1 MGRTS
6 SSGCTMSSTAKGCL
20 VKDKG
25 IPGSTCVCSGSQ
37 VYVSAQLGF
46 GSGDLRF
53 PQPPSPLRVTVR
65 GPCRE
70 QGLLLATHLYICPP
84 SLPPSPASPSPH
96 GRLIWRIPLPA
107 YQHHLRQP
115 LRRVRSVFF
124 MLQVALV
131 THIRRSSLEAVFD
144 STTRRAQQYE
154 VQMKDLEA
162 KLAEDLSNSRAIET
176 YLREV
181 VQGLEV
187 RATPV
192 RRSSPLPTHRR
203 PPYPYLRSA
212 AHHTPFQVC
221 AVNCS
226 TANQA

>member
-1 MGRTS
+1 M
-6 SSGCTMSSTAKGCL
+6 A
-20 VKDKG
+20 
-25 IPGSTCVCSGSQ
+25 IF
-37 VYVSAQLGF
+37 VSL
-46 GSGDLRF
+46 S
-53 PQPPSPLRVTVR
+53 LRVRSEAHAVSRVFSRLIYIFVR
-65 GPCRE
+65 
-70 QGLLLATHLYICPP
+70 PP
-84 SLPPSPASPSPH
+84 SLLPPLHFPRMDGSS
-96 GRLIWRIPLPA
+96 GA
-107 YQHHLRQP
+107 YHSQRTSITSDSHYAGYAL
-115 LRRVRSVFF
+115 FF
-124 MLQVALV
+124 MRQVALV
-131 THIRRSSLEAVFD
+131 THSRRSSLEAVFD
-144 STTRRAQQYE
+144 STSRRAQQYE

-192 RRSSPLPTHRR
+192 RRSSPHPAHRR

-221 AVNCS
+221 AVNYS